1 MTTHVKVLGVLN
13 LVVGG
18 CFLVGAM
25 FLALVLGGTAGIVG
39 AAAEAEDAA
48 IAIPIL
54 GIAGSALTIFLLPAR
69 LRAAEPHHR
78 VGPAD
83 VQELGAYRRD
93 RAGSDQPD
101 QYSVRHDPRNL
112 RPLGAPQQGHRA
124 ALRRA
129 GRGVA
134 DRLVPPATSAIPT
147 TERPAA
153 ALAC

>member
-54 GIAGSALTIFLLPAR
+54 GIAGSALTIFLLAFALPNLIIGWGLLTFKSWAR
-69 LRAAEPHHR
+69 IAGIVLAAISLIIIPF
-78 VGPAD
+78 GTI
-83 VQELGAYRRD
+83 LGIYGLWVLLNKD
-93 RAGSDQPD
+93 
-101 QYSVRHDPRNL
+101 
-112 RPLGAPQQGHRA
+112 
-124 ALRRA
+124 
-129 GRGVA
+129 
-134 DRLVPPATSAIPT
+134 
-147 TERPAA
+147 TERLFDAPVAVSRTV
-153 ALAC
+153 